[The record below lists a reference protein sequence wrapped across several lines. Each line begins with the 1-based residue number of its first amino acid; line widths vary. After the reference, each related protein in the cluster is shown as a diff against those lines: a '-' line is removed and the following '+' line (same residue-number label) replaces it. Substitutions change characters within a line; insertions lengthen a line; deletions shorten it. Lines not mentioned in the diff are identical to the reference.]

1 MIELSPEVMELAKK
15 SRNREELKKVLQGHQ
30 IESTDPEINELAWEL
45 DIPHGANC
53 PCCMAMFYPMRM
65 RNMGRVRRDSQ

>member
-1 MIELSPEVMELAKK
+1 MIELSPEVMELARE
-15 SRNREELKKVLQGHQ
+15 SRNREELKKILQENQ
-30 IESTDPEINELAWEL
+30 IDSTDPEINELAWVL

-65 RNMGRVRRDSQ
+65 RNMGRVSSDNH